1 MGLPKMPGGQGMA
14 SGAKSSNGGAANRD
28 TRRQFEQWARN
39 PECEAN
45 TVSAILGVPMVD
57 VAVKEG
63 LTPTMGQSPF
73 ALQRGQR
80 FERQLL
86 RDHAEVLRTELEKA
100 GVLPSEPRAFADL
113 RMRHHGGTC
122 LDLDEAR
129 ARTLELFRSVATIEI
144 DPEGPTLIAGATICV
159 PGRAMLPEAIL
170 VIDAVVI
177 RKTAAYPELVVGE
190 IKTYPDRGGHTDT
203 AALAGARA
211 QSGVYV
217 HGLREVLRENGW
229 SDRISVA
236 NKGFLVLTKRGSNRP
251 SVRANEDL
259 RYQAERAAR
268 GLERLRTLAGQ
279 LAPSGTPPADPVAA
293 VMGAT
298 THYQEACI
306 RFCDRASGCFA
317 RDLAAA
323 RPSVLGDDVA
333 RLIGPMSLDRVRE
346 LLHGARPKTHAER
359 GLVDLALP
367 GAGA

>member
-1 MGLPKMPGGQGMA
+1 MA
-14 SGAKSSNGGAANRD
+14 SGVTSSNGGAANRD
-28 TRRQFEQWARN
+28 TRRRFEQWARN

-45 TVSAILGVPMVD
+45 TVSAILGVSMVD
-57 VAVKEG
+57 VAVEEG
-63 LTPTMGQSPF
+63 LTPTMGQSIF

-86 RDHAEVLRTELEKA
+86 RDGAEVLRAELEKA
-100 GVLPSEPRAFADL
+100 GVLPSEPPGFADL

-122 LDLDEAR
+122 QDLDEAR
-129 ARTLELFRSVATIEI
+129 ARTLELFRSVATLGIGAV
-144 DPEGPTLIAGATICV
+144 GPTLIAGATICV

-170 VIDAVVI
+170 VIDALVI
-177 RKTAAYPELVVGE
+177 RKTASGPELMVGE

-203 AALAGARA
+203 GELAGARA

-236 NKGFLVLTKRGSNRP
+236 TKGFLVLTKPGSNRP

-268 GLERLRTLAGQ
+268 GLEKLRSLAEQ
-279 LAPSGTPPADPVAA
+279 LAPEGTPPTDPVGA
-293 VMGAT
+293 VMRAS
-298 THYQEACI
+298 THYEEACI
-306 RFCDRASGCFA
+306 RFCDRASGCFG

-333 RLIGPMSLDRVRE
+333 RLIGPMSLNRARE
-346 LLHGARPKTHAER
+346 LLHGAPPKTHAER
-359 GLVDLALP
+359 GFVDLACP
-367 GAGA
+367 GAGP